1 MSQQVL
7 YRMLKAQMWAVFFTK
22 KAPTVVKKLQNSPKL
37 VDLHPI
43 QDDQTRFEI
52 GNIKFFVKIFVL
64 ALAFF
69 DKIPVHF
76 LRLLS

>member
-1 MSQQVL
+1 MGSFL
-7 YRMLKAQMWAVFFTK
+7 TK

-64 ALAFF
+64 ALAVF
-69 DKIPVHF
+69 
-76 LRLLS
+76 

>member
-7 YRMLKAQMWAVFFTK
+7 YRMLKAQRWAVFTK

-64 ALAFF
+64 ALAVF
-69 DKIPVHF
+69 
-76 LRLLS
+76 

>member
-7 YRMLKAQMWAVFFTK
+7 YRMLKAQMWAVFTK

-69 DKIPVHF
+69 LIKFQFIFFVC
-76 LRLLS
+76 

>member
-7 YRMLKAQMWAVFFTK
+7 YRMLKAQMCAVFTK

-69 DKIPVHF
+69 LIKFQFIFFVC
-76 LRLLS
+76 

>member
-7 YRMLKAQMWAVFFTK
+7 YRILKAQMWAVFTK